1 MSNAAEKSEAQI
13 KSLPAHGELEG
24 LLLAGA
30 AAIQALV
37 AERDRLRSR
46 VNLLEHESLRLN
58 ASNQE
63 LLRQFATI
71 GNNCRRLAM
80 EFDAQ
85 LQIILSAPGA
95 ARDGGAKDGRGAL
108 AEG

>member
-1 MSNAAEKSEAQI
+1 M
-13 KSLPAHGELEG
+13 PAHGELEG

-46 VNLLEHESLRLN
+46 VNLSSTNFCALMRQIRSSFTSL
-58 ASNQE
+58 
-63 LLRQFATI
+63 LL
-71 GNNCRRLAM
+71 LV
-80 EFDAQ
+80 
-85 LQIILSAPGA
+85 II
-95 ARDGGAKDGRGAL
+95 